1 MFHTLFDSENQNIDF
16 NIEAQKSDL
25 KSRFK
30 YGTENDQYFGKG
42 NLTIDQFNKHNNYI
56 KRMKDLDQ
64 NFAKTKT
71 KVKLVVYKNGFILN
85 NGEFR
90 DKSFPENKKFMD
102 EVDRGNIPQELMKK
116 GIMDLGILLIN
127 RKNEIYNSPYYQSY
141 NTSIYNT
148 NTFQTSY
155 QKKSNNSEILSLLNN
170 DSSFFNKNNGITWSD
185 PNITSSYI
193 PTTYS
198 SQKIQKSNNSLYS
211 SNTMK
216 LENRY
221 RTQKISINNNSKKN
235 EKKMVDFLEFKKEED
250 AKKGKDEEKNEKK
263 KFTAFS
269 GFGQILGNVNTE
281 GLHVNKQVNT
291 FANYYSPI
299 CHINIRLFNGEIIKA
314 PFNYGQT
321 AGDIYVYVRKVSGS
335 NNFVLLDGFPP
346 RPITDYGRTIGELGL
361 YNTVLTQKIN

>member
-16 NIEAQKSDL
+16 NIQAQKSSI

-42 NLTIDQFNKHNNYI
+42 NRAIDQFNKNNNYI

-64 NFAKTKT
+64 DFAKTKT

-90 DKSFPENKKFMD
+90 DKRIEANKKFMD
-102 EVDRGNIPQELMKK
+102 EVDRGLIPQELMKK
-116 GIMDLGILLIN
+116 GIMDLGILLVN

-141 NTSIYNT
+141 NNNIYNT
-148 NTFQTSY
+148 NTFHNPY
-155 QKKSNNSEILSLLNN
+155 QYQSNNFDILSSLYN
-170 DSSFFNKNNGITWSD
+170 DINTTNKNNGIKWPDQKYNSL
-185 PNITSSYI
+185 YI
-193 PTTYS
+193 PNSTPALKN
-198 SQKIQKSNNSLYS
+198 QRNNTFYS

-216 LENRY
+216 VDNRF
-221 RTQKISINNNSKKN
+221 RTQKNINKKN
-235 EKKMVDFLEFKKEED
+235 SLDKDKKVVDFLEFKKLED
-250 AKKGKDEEKNEKK
+250 SKKEKKEEKSEKK

-269 GFGQILGNVNTE
+269 GFGQILGNVNID
-281 GLHVNKQVNT
+281 GLQINKQVNT
-291 FANYYSPI
+291 SANYYSPI

-321 AGDIYVYVRKVSGS
+321 VGDIYIYVRKVSGS
-335 NNFVLLDGFPP
+335 DNFVLLDGFPP
-346 RPITDYGRTIGELGL
+346 RPITDYIKSIGELSL
-361 YNTVLTQKIN
+361 QNSVITQKIN